1 MTKTKKGETPKQ
13 LAPHIEALRAQGK
26 QTRDLVELAVRG
38 SLEPLTTFEVANLVH
53 QLGER
58 KYDLTY
64 IKRVLEELAA
74 EGVISSR
81 METEDE
87 RLLRAGGKSV
97 RGAMAKLYWSGGKHV
112 KRATR
117 VLVSGVELNN
127 EVTQYTTWRRSV
139 ERTSKKTSGLV
150 AKPKMQ
156 TGTLESIIESMIL
169 EHVGALQA
177 RVDDLE
183 NKLTAMKKA
192 IN

>member
-13 LAPHIEALRAQGK
+13 LAPHIEALRARGK

-81 METEDE
+81 IETEDE

-112 KRATR
+112 KRTTR
-117 VLVSGVELNN
+117 VLVSGVKLDNDA
-127 EVTQYTTWRRSV
+127 TQYTTWRHDGKPR
-139 ERTSKKTSGLV
+139 KKAGLV
-150 AKPKMQ
+150 ARPKMQ
-156 TGTLESIIESMIL
+156 TGTLEGIVESMIL
-169 EHVGALQA
+169 EHVNKLQA
-177 RVDDLE
+177 RVEELE
-183 NKLTAMKKA
+183 KMLTAMKKA